1 MESITATIGGP
12 GMGVID
18 PATQIPEEKLRGM
31 EPFNNCAIILE
42 GHP

>member
-18 PATQIPEEKLRGM
+18 PATQIPEEKLRGIG
-31 EPFNNCAIILE
+31 PFNNPAIAA
-42 GHP
+42 GGP